1 MCNSKPAFRFRH
13 LLGTDAKPDQC
24 YQDLRPS
31 TAGSETNIIK
41 CSSLFWAIPWA
52 GAGGSV
58 FVRKWDAVGRV
69 EPMPHMLQGHKGEV
83 LDIDFN
89 PFAPNVIATGSDDT
103 TIKVWSVPAEGIAA
117 PVTASDYTLE
127 GHQKKVT
134 LVNWHPTASNVL
146 MSCSADNTIKGASCS
161 PASHITSHHTP
172 ASFSIVS
179 HLTSHHIAPMH
190 RYPS

>member
-1 MCNSKPAFRFRH
+1 MCPPPKKKLNPKPLCRFRH

-69 EPMPHMLQGHKGEV
+69 EPMPHMLQGHKV
-83 LDIDFN
+83 QRF
-89 PFAPNVIATGSDDT
+89 VV
-103 TIKVWSVPAEGIAA
+103 TI
-117 PVTASDYTLE
+117 L
-127 GHQKKVT
+127 QC
-134 LVNWHPTASNVL
+134 N
-146 MSCSADNTIKGASCS
+146 SAFC
-161 PASHITSHHTP
+161 
-172 ASFSIVS
+172 V
-179 HLTSHHIAPMH
+179 
-190 RYPS
+190 